1 MGHLDLYTRKSDMGL
16 LSYNILRNQCQVN
29 YRIKCE
35 MKNTEFLEDKV
46 EESLFD
52 LEVGKSIFNKTQEH

>member
-1 MGHLDLYTRKSDMGL
+1 MPGELQ
-16 LSYNILRNQCQVN
+16 NQMWN
-29 YRIKCE
+29 E
-35 MKNTEFLEDKV
+35 NTEFLEDKV

>member
-1 MGHLDLYTRKSDMGL
+1 MGF

-46 EESLFD
+46 EESLCD